1 MDVDTS
7 GCSFP
12 PGTESTIVVVVVT
25 FSDKKDQ
32 LTINE
37 NNLTKEV
44 QNYVLKLSTVL
55 SPDTFDLH
63 DLNESG
69 LCIIY

>member
-44 QNYVLKLSTVL
+44 QILRTGIVHCPL
-55 SPDTFDLH
+55 PRHF
-63 DLNESG
+63 
-69 LCIIY
+69 